1 MMRQSASSQRLDL
14 LEGGGDDVGTEHAKL
29 LSGGGSGGGGG
40 GGGGEDSQQPSTRGG
55 NFYPSGSGQLTHYN
69 LSGPS
74 NGRLAVCV
82 HGMTLASYTFT
93 DLSITLTHAGYRVLR
108 YDLFGRGL
116 SSGPPPGAPCNTK
129 TYVAQLELLLQGLG
143 LWAEASH
150 NGVLIGASLGGA
162 IAAAFCAA
170 HRELFS
176 QLVLVAPVGL
186 PVFKLPVLARALDA
200 PFGIGRALSCVLRKC
215 CRRVVGS
222 YVVDM
227 FDGTR
232 WHGALAD
239 DVHHH
244 GANNDFVATYMSTL
258 KRFEWTGL
266 KHTVYTKIGENTS
279 REVFCIWGEDDAMV
293 SPRNGAHVREAVP
306 HCTMHVIPNAGHEI
320 TIGDTASDK
329 VVHQTLHDLI
339 LNFCNGTHVRRRT
352 SPASLSSNDGTASD
366 GGGGGGP
373 GGGGGG
379 SGGGG
384 SGGGSTGSGGSST
397 SSSPRNAADGGAL
410 LKTVGSRER
419 VVSDF

>member
-1 MMRQSASSQRLDL
+1 MRQSASSQRLDL
-14 LEGGGDDVGTEHAKL
+14 LEGGGDDVGTEHSKL
-29 LSGGGSGGGGG
+29 LSGGGGG
-40 GGGGEDSQQPSTRGG
+40 GGCGGEDSQQPSSRGG

-74 NGRLAVCV
+74 NGRLAVCI

-116 SSGPPPGAPCNTK
+116 SSAPPAGAPCNTK

-200 PFGIGRALSCVLRKC
+200 PFGIGRALSCILRKC

-232 WHGALAD
+232 WHSALAD
-239 DVHHH
+239 DVHH
-244 GANNDFVATYMSTL
+244 GPNDFVGTYMSTL
-258 KRFEWTGL
+258 KRFEWTAL
-266 KHTVYTKIGENTS
+266 KHTAYQKLGENTS

-293 SPRNGAHVREAVP
+293 SPMNGAHVREVVP
-306 HCTMHVIPNAGHEI
+306 HCTIHVIPNAGHEI
-320 TIGDTASDK
+320 TIGDTAHDQ
-329 VVHQTLHDLI
+329 VVHQTLHDLVV
-339 LNFCNGTHVRRRT
+339 NFCNGTHLRRRT
-352 SPASLSSNDGTASD
+352 SHAALLSGD
-366 GGGGGGP
+366 GGSSSSSSAAGA
-373 GGGGGG
+373 GGGG
-379 SGGGG
+379 SDG
-384 SGGGSTGSGGSST
+384 SAGGSGGSST
-397 SSSPRNAADGGAL
+397 PSSPRTEGTGTL

-419 VVSDF
+419 VDSDF